1 MNESNYIPVVLAIAG
16 SDSGGGAGIQADL
29 KAITA
34 MGGWCATAIT
44 CLTAQNLEGVRSVQP
59 TEPGVLADQI
69 DAVYDGFDVRAVKTG
84 MLYSAELIE
93 VVVDRLA
100 HRREIQLVLDPVMV
114 ATSGAALLRG
124 DAVATLRDSLL
135 PMATIVTPNLHE
147 AAILAGHEVTDLDTM
162 TDAAARIH
170 ELGPSWVLIKGGHL
184 EGDAIDVLFDGENSH
199 VLFANRIDATTA
211 TTHGTGC
218 TLASAIATCL
228 ASGMEVTEA
237 VNLAKQTLTGAIAN
251 HADLGND
258 IEGLDLFWA
267 RRHRKVVVTL

>member
-1 MNESNYIPVVLAIAG
+1 MNESNYRPVVLAIAG

-34 MGGWCATAIT
+34 MGGWGATAIT

-59 TEPGVLADQI
+59 TDPGVLADQI
-69 DAVYDGFDVRAVKTG
+69 DAVYDGFDVRAVKSG

-100 HRREIQLVLDPVMV
+100 KHNENHLVLDPVMV

-124 DAVATLRDSLL
+124 DAVAALRDALL

-147 AAILAGHEVTDLDTM
+147 AAILTGHDVTDLESM

-170 ELGPSWVLIKGGHL
+170 DLGPSWVLIKGGHL
-184 EGDAIDVLFDGENSH
+184 DGDAVDVLFDGHESH

-211 TTHGTGC
+211 THGTGC
-218 TLASAIATCL
+218 TMASTIATGL
-228 ASGMEVTEA
+228 ALGLEMTDAVETAKRSVTD
-237 VNLAKQTLTGAIAN
+237 AIAN
-251 HADLGND
+251 HADIGGDTEALD
-258 IEGLDLFWA
+258 IFWKDN
-267 RRHRKVVVTL
+267 HRKVVFTL